1 MKVLRR
7 FLPLLAALVA
17 ATATV
22 GEANAANIL
31 YYTDGSNGP
40 DQMLSAL
47 NSLPA
52 GYSYT
57 QVSSPG
63 AFQTAIATGTYQLG
77 IYSTMQSFDG
87 SPIFMNPPNDTSALA
102 ALATFV
108 QTKGGKAIVNTAIN
122 FGTVPLSYAAFGAG
136 FDSGVTYPSPNS
148 IGVTLSKFAT
158 GIGGTITNP
167 LTLTQAASPYGSYA
181 VNLTLD
187 PTFGT
192 GAAATYPS
200 LLGND
205 AIVTGNGGAS
215 IVNGFA
221 TDVAGTTGKVLYE
234 NEIGALVPIASGGPP
249 NGVPEPGTLTLLGLG
264 VAGMTGY
271 ARLRRKKGL
280 SSSRD
285 LLSLLK

>member
-1 MKVLRR
+1 MKALRR
-7 FLPLLAALVA
+7 FLLPLAALVA
-17 ATATV
+17 ATV
-22 GEANAANIL
+22 GQANAANIL

-57 QVSSPG
+57 QVSTPG
-63 AFQTAIATGTYQLG
+63 AFQTAIQSGSYQLG

-87 SPIFMNPPNDTSALA
+87 SPSFMNPPNDTSALA

-108 QTKGGKAIVNTAIN
+108 QTGGKAIVSTAIN

-136 FDSGVTYPSPNS
+136 FDNGVTYPSPNS
-148 IGVTLSKFAT
+148 IGITLSKFAT

-234 NEIGALVPIASGGPP
+234 NEIGALVPISSGGPP
-249 NGVPEPGTLTLLGLG
+249 NGTPEPGTFTLLGLG
-264 VAGMTGY
+264 IAGMAGY
-271 ARLRRKKGL
+271 ARFRRKN
-280 SSSRD
+280 
-285 LLSLLK
+285 